1 MFENKPPCCL
11 DPQCSR
17 RLQALVA
24 IKEWGWLLCV
34 WWRQILVAFFL
45 ALSLTNAATE
55 SKHAHHRQMSNEN
68 ISWTGFAGKAVI
80 AEIHRQS
87 KAQRT
92 ADEKLKL
99 KGEKTRIKMELRY
112 LARSCRANW
121 FGEINLATYTL

>member
-1 MFENKPPCCL
+1 MFNV
-11 DPQCSR
+11 DVYSVTAMYAAQCP
-17 RLQALVA
+17 
-24 IKEWGWLLCV
+24 
-34 WWRQILVAFFL
+34 
-45 ALSLTNAATE
+45 
-55 SKHAHHRQMSNEN
+55 MSNEN